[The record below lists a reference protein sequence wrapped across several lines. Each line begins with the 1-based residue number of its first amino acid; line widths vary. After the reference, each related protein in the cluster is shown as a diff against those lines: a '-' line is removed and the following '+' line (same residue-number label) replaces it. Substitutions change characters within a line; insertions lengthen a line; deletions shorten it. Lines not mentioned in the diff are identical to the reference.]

1 MVEQSMPQPIINI
14 QMHTDCKIQNAHWE
28 NGNPNCPAPE
38 PPDGP
43 PCPDIVCVPA
53 SESETGTDCVYVQ
66 INGHWFRFC
75 GKSGPPPIIIRMD
88 TDCTIIDAKRNGA
101 PGDCI
106 PEPLGGSPC
115 PDIVCMSA
123 SESVDQAAAT
133 AGTDC
138 VYVKI
143 GGQWFVFC

>member
-1 MVEQSMPQPIINI
+1 MVEQPAQQPIVI
-14 QMHTDCKIQNAHWE
+14 QMYTDCTIIDAKQNGAP
-28 NGNPNCPAPE
+28 GGSTPE
-38 PPDGP
+38 PPGGS

-66 INGHWFRFC
+66 IGSQWSRFC
-75 GKSGPPPIIIRMD
+75 GEPGSPPIIIRMY
-88 TDCTIIDAKRNGA
+88 TDCTIIDAKQNGQNGDPTSA
-101 PGDCI
+101 PTN
-106 PEPLGGSPC
+106 GSPC
-115 PDIVCMSA
+115 PDIVCVSA